1 MDSPR
6 TTPGPAPSAPKRKR
20 RSRRPRTPE
29 VTAEGLVLLPGS
41 LPLSPALDALAEFL
55 VEAWLDQRPK
65 ASQGAA
71 RVPVAVPLPP
81 EVTRASE
88 GGLHGCA

>member
-6 TTPGPAPSAPKRKR
+6 TPKRKR

-29 VTAEGLVLLPGS
+29 VTPEQLALEPGS

-55 VEAWLDQRPK
+55 VDAWLDRRPK
-65 ASQGAA
+65 ASQGVT

-81 EVTRASE
+81 EVIRATE